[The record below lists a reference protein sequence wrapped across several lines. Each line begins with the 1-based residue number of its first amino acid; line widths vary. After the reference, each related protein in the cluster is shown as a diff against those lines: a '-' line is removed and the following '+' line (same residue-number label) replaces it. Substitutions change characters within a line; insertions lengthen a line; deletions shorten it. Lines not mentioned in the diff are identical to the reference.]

1 MRLGLRMLRGL
12 AEDDGRRIAEERA
25 ARGAFRSVADFA
37 TRTGL
42 GQAVVK
48 RLAEADAF
56 GSLKL
61 NRRAALWQALD
72 QPRTAESLPLFDDLP
87 AVDEPAPALPALSP
101 QQQVFAD
108 YLTAGLTLREHPM
121 AFYREELA
129 ALKVKTCAELAR
141 HEHGRPVKVAGLVL
155 MRQRPGTAKGITFMT
170 LEDET
175 GVANIVVHPGVWKR
189 FELPARRAKALVVR
203 GRLERKDRVIH
214 VVVNRIDDM
223 EVELA
228 DLRHKSRD
236 FH

>member
-1 MRLGLRMLRGL
+1 MLRGL
-12 AEDDGRRIAEERA
+12 SEDAGRRIAAERD
-25 ARGAFRSVADFA
+25 ARGPFRSLADLT
-37 TRTGL
+37 TRTRL

-48 RLAEADAF
+48 LLADADAF
-56 GSLKL
+56 ASLAL
-61 NRRAALWQALD
+61 DRRTALWQALD
-72 QPRTAESLPLFDDLP
+72 QPRTAEPLPLFD
-87 AVDEPAPALPALSP
+87 ALPADDDAPLLPTLSP

-108 YLTAGLTLREHPM
+108 YLAVGLTLREHPL
-121 AFYREELA
+121 AFYRQELA
-129 ALKVKTCAELAR
+129 SLGVKPTAELAT

-214 VVVNRIDDM
+214 VVVQRIDDM
-223 EVELA
+223 EMQLKE
-228 DLRHKSRD
+228 LRHASRD